1 MKMPLLKQENQNIDT
16 KELTRAQVDA
26 QVMMQQLQVDHET
39 FRKDQWEQLKNF
51 RSKYDTEYHQSE
63 SVLDQQALTNKKKEI
78 DKLLLNAV
86 RLSIMNNEH
95 ENVISYMEMM
105 NFS

>member
-1 MKMPLLKQENQNIDT
+1 
-16 KELTRAQVDA
+16 
-26 QVMMQQLQVDHET
+26 MQQLQVDHES

-86 RLSIMNNEH
+86 RMSIMSNEQ
-95 ENVISYMEMM
+95 ENVLSYMEMM
-105 NFS
+105 NFSQSHKLCVKLCEQLKAMDTAQKVQKFI